1 MDDLNHLA
9 DGDDTQGQRHNGF
22 GKFSVEV
29 DSQHNHQQGQNAD
42 RPLFQPGSSKAS
54 KSRYIVVIRV
64 RVQHGLLDSLSS
76 SKIFKSIPE

>member
-29 DSQHNHQQGQNAD
+29 DSQYNHQQGQDAD
-42 RPLFQPGSSKAS
+42 RPLFQPGFQQSF
-54 KSRYIVVIRV
+54 
-64 RVQHGLLDSLSS
+64 
-76 SKIFKSIPE
+76 KIKIHRSHSGSGSTWAA